1 MYKINLIR
9 GWKKSEIY
17 RSYRSRWLIIMVS
30 VTVFLL
36 LFYLGLFIRFVLFQ
50 KELTTLS
57 NKQYVTETGHEYTT
71 EELTKALYGLK
82 KLDQIKIVYSAYPE
96 YYLYHQFL
104 LNHIYQ
110 FDSFIVDNYK
120 LDREH
125 EVEVTLSTSK
135 LDDIYKL
142 INLLESPKVI
152 KYFSLLEIRAINSV
166 IDKKTELV
174 TYKIDFILKFN
185 ELLFNEQAKI

>member
-17 RSYRSRWLIIMVS
+17 RSYRSRWLIIMAS
-30 VTVFLL
+30 VTAFLL
-36 LFYLGLFIRFVLFQ
+36 LFYLGLFIKFVLLQ
-50 KELTTLS
+50 KELTMLS
-57 NKQYVTETGHEYTT
+57 NKQYVTETGQEYTT

-96 YYLYHQFL
+96 YYRYHQFL

-125 EVEVTLSTSK
+125 EVEVTLSTTK

-166 IDKKTELV
+166 IDKKTEQV

-185 ELLFNEQAKI
+185 ELLFNEQTQI